1 MKISSGMVV
10 HEAARVKA
18 KWDWEW
24 EWEWR
29 LTEMQIK
36 EGAHEQVTHF
46 GFGCLGSIR
55 VLGVAAAAA
64 IRRDGHGDM
73 DQEDGLA
80 LDGMAWHDMGIW
92 ASDWIGRGVNMW
104 CFTVTVLQLLF
115 TSTL

>member
-18 KWDWEW
+18 KWDWDWEW

-55 VLGVAAAAA
+55 VLGVAAA
-64 IRRDGHGDM
+64 DM
-73 DQEDGLA
+73 ETWTKRTGWHW
-80 LDGMAWHDMGIW
+80 MAWHGM
-92 ASDWIGRGVNMW
+92 
-104 CFTVTVLQLLF
+104 T
-115 TSTL
+115 